1 MSAHLAP
8 TSLWRGSFVGRIVEI
23 ALGFPTAI
31 FTTLVLFAVGYW
43 LIALAFGFADFG
55 VDSEL
60 EFELD
65 NGGLDGADGSAS
77 EASASDLATAFRGLG
92 IHFLPLPVAFS
103 FVVFTGW
110 IVSILATLVFSSSGS
125 LSVFLGLFVVLAG
138 FCFGLVVAGR
148 LGLAMRPIFEDQPAI
163 RRRDLIGRLCVV
175 RTGRVDHEFGQAEV
189 VDAEKSTHLIQV
201 RCEIDNELATGEQA
215 LIVDVDDDGLFIVS
229 PDVEA
234 IT

>member
-1 MSAHLAP
+1 M
-8 TSLWRGSFVGRIVEI
+8 GRIVEI

-60 EFELD
+60 ELD
-65 NGGLDGADGSAS
+65 AGPEGVDGSGSDAT
-77 EASASDLATAFRGLG
+77 ASDLATAFRGLG

-110 IVSILATLVFSSSGS
+110 IVSILATLVFSSTGS
-125 LSVFLGLFVVLAG
+125 LGVFLGLFVVLAG
-138 FCFGLVVAGR
+138 FSFGLVVAGR

-189 VDAEKSTHLIQV
+189 VDAEKSTHLVQV
-201 RCEIDNELATGEQA
+201 RCEIENDLATGQQA